1 MSNFNKLYDILGVA
15 PNVQQDDIKKA
26 YRNLSL
32 QYHPDRGG
40 DEEFYK
46 TITEAYNTLSDE
58 NERKKYDFEQ
68 NSPFMRMNSMGNISE
83 DDFINIILQGSQNQG
98 FHENQS
104 NPIFFHD
111 LPPTSPFSFFG
122 NKKRNNTPIA
132 PVLLSKTVRITMK
145 QAYTGCVI
153 PILVERK
160 NNKTIETETVYV
172 TIHKGIDN
180 NETITI
186 KEMGNILNETK
197 GDIKIIV
204 TINNESSFTRNG
216 LDILYTQSITL
227 KDALCGSNFEINHIS
242 DKTMKFNNLP
252 GNILSSSYKKT
263 IPNYGFIR
271 DEHIGNFIITFNIIF
286 PTNLSSDKI
295 KQLATIL

>member
-1 MSNFNKLYDILGVA
+1 MSNINKLYDILGLD
-15 PNVQQDDIKKA
+15 PNVTQEDIKKA

-32 QYHPDRGG
+32 QHHPDRGG

-46 TITEAYNTLSDE
+46 NITEAYNTLSDE
-58 NERKKYDFEQ
+58 NERKKYDLEQ
-68 NSPFMRMNSMGNISE
+68 NSPFMRMNSMGNMSE

-98 FHENQS
+98 FQDNQS
-104 NPIFFHD
+104 IPIFFSD
-111 LPPTSPFSFFG
+111 LPTPSPFSFFG
-122 NKKRNNTPIA
+122 NKKRNNTPNT

-160 NNKTIETETVYV
+160 NNKTTETETVYV
-172 TIHKGIDN
+172 TIPKGIDD

-227 KDALCGSNFEINHIS
+227 KDALCGSNFEVNHIS
-242 DKTMKFNNLP
+242 DKIMKFNNLP
-252 GNILSSSYKKT
+252 G
-263 IPNYGFIR
+263 
-271 DEHIGNFIITFNIIF
+271 
-286 PTNLSSDKI
+286 
-295 KQLATIL
+295 